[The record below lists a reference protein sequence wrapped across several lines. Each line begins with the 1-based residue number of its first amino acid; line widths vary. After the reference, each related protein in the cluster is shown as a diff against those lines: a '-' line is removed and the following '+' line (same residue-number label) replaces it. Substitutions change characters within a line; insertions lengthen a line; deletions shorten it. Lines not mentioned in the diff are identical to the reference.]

1 MSKFL
6 VQSDKDALEFEE
18 RLVRNLL
25 RDTKH
30 VHESSNAYFSELD
43 GIAEKGLVPVG
54 TIQFVTKYLQNI
66 YGFEKENP
74 IEIPEYL
81 RTEEFLK
88 RNYSIVAAEDI
99 PRIGTFFL
107 KDVSELKKFGQVITA
122 EYFITDEMF
131 DDAPREKFDLPP
143 AFSKDHLYQV
153 SDVFNIKSEYRVYVI
168 DGDIECVAHYNGDP
182 TLFPDINLIKKAVSL
197 ITLNEKWLKSY
208 TIDVMVGPKGTA
220 LIEIHNFASVGLYS
234 TIWGTNLLYAYV
246 DGIDYLLNDN
256 RAITATQ
263 ENKRG
268 GTLKC

>member
-1 MSKFL
+1 MAKFL
-6 VQSDKDALEFEE
+6 VQSDKDTLELEE
-18 RLVRNLL
+18 KIVRELL

-30 VHESSNAYFSELD
+30 VHESRSIHFSELD
-43 GIAEKGLVPVG
+43 EVTEKGLIPVG
-54 TIQFVTKYLQNI
+54 TIQFVTKYLQNV

-88 RNYSIVAAEDI
+88 RDYNIVTVENI
-99 PRIGTFFL
+99 PRTGTFFL

-131 DDAPREKFDLPP
+131 DDAPRGKFDLTLTFP
-143 AFSKDHLYQV
+143 KDHLYQV
-153 SDVFNIKSEYRVYVI
+153 SEVFDIKSEYRVYVL
-168 DGDIECVAHYNGDP
+168 DGSIECIAHYNGDA
-182 TLFPDINLIKKAVSL
+182 TLFPDVSLIRKAVGL

-220 LIEIHNFASVGLYS
+220 LIEIHNFTSVGLYS
-234 TIWGTNLLYAYV
+234 TIWGTDLLYAYV

-256 RAITATQ
+256 RTITVTQ
-263 ENKRG
+263 ENK
-268 GTLKC
+268 